1 MSILAIAANSK
12 KASSNSL
19 DNGATAWTSPL
30 PRQVKINVDT
40 AFCADQAEG
49 AVGVVARDYKG
60 QYIAAATRY
69 LPHVASVAMAEAL
82 ALKEG
87 LTLANKLGCNSVIAE
102 SDSLE
107 TIQACSGEEHWW
119 TDPAAI
125 YADCIDLASS
135 TGSVCFKH
143 CVREA
148 NQTAH
153 ELARDSF
160 RRKSSCNWDDELPR
174 FILNCLVN
182 DITEL

>member
-1 MSILAIAANSK
+1 MFRAYSK
-12 KASSNSL
+12 
-19 DNGATAWTSPL
+19 GATAWTRPL
-30 PRQVKINVDT
+30 PRQVKINVDA

-107 TIQACSGEEHWW
+107 TIQACSSEEHWW

-135 TGSVCFKH
+135 IGSVCFKH

-160 RRKSSCNWDDELPR
+160 RRKRSCNWDDEPPS

-182 DITEL
+182 DVTEL